1 MEGALDPQDLDTTLV
16 DDFRPPT
23 PPRGVSVE
31 EEIEDGDTYA
41 VSKVERFIESY
52 PGDAGQGI
60 RKSKTRFEEWFEN
73 QKEEQKIPWDPF
85 ANEEEWALSRW
96 LIKNAGQR
104 STDDFLKL
112 PFVS

>member
-73 QKEEQKIPWDPF
+73 QKEEQKIP
-85 ANEEEWALSRW
+85 
-96 LIKNAGQR
+96 
-104 STDDFLKL
+104 
-112 PFVS
+112 